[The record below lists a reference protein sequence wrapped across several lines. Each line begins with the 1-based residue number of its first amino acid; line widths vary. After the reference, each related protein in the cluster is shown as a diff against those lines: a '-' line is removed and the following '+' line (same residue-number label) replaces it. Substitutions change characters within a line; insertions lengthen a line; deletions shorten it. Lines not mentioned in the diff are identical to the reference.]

1 MQEVS
6 QVYDPNI
13 TDSQI
18 KIIGDFTTICQIVK
32 LLAYIRYAINNN
44 EQTEFT
50 VNIGKKLVNR
60 KLMFDVNGSEVP
72 DIISQKTIE
81 IN

>member
-1 MQEVS
+1 
-6 QVYDPNI
+6 
-13 TDSQI
+13 
-18 KIIGDFTTICQIVK
+18 
-32 LLAYIRYAINNN
+32 LAYIRYAINNN